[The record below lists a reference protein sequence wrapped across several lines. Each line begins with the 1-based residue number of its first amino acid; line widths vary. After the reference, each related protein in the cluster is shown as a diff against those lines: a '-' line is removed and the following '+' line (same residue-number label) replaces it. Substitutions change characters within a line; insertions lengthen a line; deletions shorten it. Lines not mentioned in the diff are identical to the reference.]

1 MEPDFI
7 DLKFQKAKDL
17 FNKCFVSSKVKE
29 GFILNWATGEEIEAE
44 EVVIKF
50 IIALESL
57 RDS

>member
-1 MEPDFI
+1 MEGDFI
-7 DLKFQKAKDL
+7 DLKFKEAKDL
-17 FNKCFVSSKVKE
+17 FNKCFVSSKIRN
-29 GFILNWATGEEIEAE
+29 GFIFNWATGEEIEAE

>member
-1 MEPDFI
+1 MEGDFI
-7 DLKFQKAKDL
+7 DLKFKEAKDL
-17 FNKCFVSSKVKE
+17 FNKCFVSSKIKK
-29 GFILNWATGEEIEAE
+29 GFIFNWATGEEIEAE